1 MEQPP
6 ANSSQNPDLSIVVV
20 SYNTVALLRK
30 CLTAVYANPHHRYS
44 FELFVVDNASGDGS
58 AEMVRQEFPQVK
70 LIANPDNRGF
80 AAASNQGLAQA
91 QGNYLLLLNPD
102 TEVIGPA
109 LWQMLGFL
117 EAEPQ
122 AAVVGPALVYSDGSF
137 QESAFRF
144 PGLSQI
150 FLDFFPLNWRLARS
164 RLNGRYPR
172 RLYNGEY
179 PQAFEID
186 FPLGACLMV
195 RRSVAD
201 KVGLM
206 DDAFFMYMEEIDWC
220 YRIKQTEMPQSY
232 RPVGLR
238 FRPGRRHPSHWRI
251 YTLPAAKVI
260 HHAGASTRQFR
271 QEMLVQLFR
280 SRSYFYKKHY
290 SLGFQRVARLITGLG
305 LAVRSIQALTG
316 QLRGQLTRS
325 ESGERLR
332 AYRRIWRLN

>member
-1 MEQPP
+1 M
-6 ANSSQNPDLSIVVV
+6 V
-20 SYNTVALLRK
+20 SYNTAALLRK
-30 CLTAVYANPHHRYS
+30 CLAAVYANPHHRYT
-44 FELFVVDNASGDGS
+44 FELFVVDNASSDGS
-58 AEMVRQEFPQVK
+58 IEMVRKEFPQAK

-91 QGNYLLLLNPD
+91 KGDYLLLLNPD
-102 TEVIGPA
+102 TEVQGPA

-122 AAVVGPALVYSDGSF
+122 AAVVGPALLYPDGSF
-137 QESAFRF
+137 QESAFHF
-144 PGLSQI
+144 PGLGQI
-150 FLDFFPLNWRLARS
+150 FLDFFPLNWRLTRS

-172 RLYNGEY
+172 RLYSGEY

-195 RRSVAD
+195 RRSVVD
-201 KVGLM
+201 KIGLM
-206 DDAFFMYMEEIDWC
+206 DEAFFMYMEEIDWC
-220 YRIKQTEMPQSY
+220 YRIKQAEMPQGY

-251 YTLPAAKVI
+251 YSLPAAKVI

-290 SLGFQRVARLITGLG
+290 SRTFQRMARVITGLG
-305 LAVRSIQALTG
+305 LAVQSAQAIFG
-316 QLRGQLTRS
+316 RLRGRLSRRET
-325 ESGERLR
+325 GERLT